1 MSVHIETVLLG
12 KKKLHARFE
21 LAFSRTGVLDL
32 DHYTTADDI
41 FILLPL
47 YYIEFQKT

>member
-1 MSVHIETVLLG
+1 MSVPRNYFTE
-12 KKKLHARFE
+12 KKNKLHTRFE
-21 LAFSRTGVLDL
+21 IAFSRTGVLDL

-47 YYIEFQKT
+47 